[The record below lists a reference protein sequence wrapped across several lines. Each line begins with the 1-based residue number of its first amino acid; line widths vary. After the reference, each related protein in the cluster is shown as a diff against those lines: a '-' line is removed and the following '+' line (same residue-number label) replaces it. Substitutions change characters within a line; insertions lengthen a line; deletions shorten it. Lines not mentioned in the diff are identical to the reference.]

1 MNTIKQGST
10 VKATSKKLTKQLP
23 AHVSVFGEVVRVIP
37 KQPKKHQTYEVY
49 WFVDC
54 IGFKSRN
61 KFVTGRSV
69 AVVHPWTPTIE
80 SFVDSIL
87 LEVAHGDDDCPDLI
101 DDGTPEVTPSRENLS
116 PPTPPMF
123 LDSCSDTDPEWNL
136 RPRDPFRWKIVRC
149 HRPGRPPFFYYNEG
163 LNMTSWTMPR
173 DEGGDKEGDEKGDES
188 MVVIEEPCVREGDGA
203 DDEEDEDEEDEDEE
217 DEDEL
222 DLDVPVDVDDDLM
235 KARIFR
241 NKCPKTIKI
250 KFKEKVDGKNVEKL
264 QQWEKEPP
272 HATRFF
278 GLTEQP
284 FKKGDAGMYA
294 AINWRKCGYPESTSV
309 GKNIEDYMLMNYPQN
324 VFYAFFPVT

>member
-222 DLDVPVDVDDDLM
+222 DLDVPIDVNDDLM

-241 NKCPKTIKI
+241 NKCPKTINNPNNPTSMRCWLCTQVGQTCI
-250 KFKEKVDGKNVEKL
+250 EVGLLGLFIVLRHFKDTAGKPLVVALCRNVTCVE
-264 QQWEKEPP
+264 E
-272 HATRFF
+272 HAKRAQ
-278 GLTEQP
+278 E
-284 FKKGDAGMYA
+284 
-294 AINWRKCGYPESTSV
+294 
-309 GKNIEDYMLMNYPQN
+309 
-324 VFYAFFPVT
+324 